1 MNNKYQFPGCCA
13 LPVCFF
19 HICSCLCPT
28 RPFLE
33 SPLSARPTPRTWRK
47 RLGLQLPVKV
57 PNNWRAAACRG
68 RSCPREPRSHAPTF
82 SACFSGLL
90 PCPSTRPAIGRL
102 AIGWC
107 PAPLQGFAPCPH
119 HRTAHRPRT
128 RTALKSKGR
137 EKNRAAPPLCYP
149 PTSTAEQSST
159 REQEHSPVRC
169 AQTFARPAFLL
180 PGSSPRLPT
189 SSLSFSFSIATM
201 PTSNNPTEFRHAR
214 SGSLNIQNPQAQQQP
229 AHANGIMTA
238 MPGGSRFDGP
248 RSPPSRSIP
257 TLHSLPCPRRD
268 GDDDEGTSHHAISIT
283 SCRLAPPSAAADIPK
298 TLAAC

>member
-1 MNNKYQFPGCCA
+1 MLQWAAALRLDSTGDWPIGDWMVPRSPSGICA
-13 LPVCFF
+13 LP
-19 HICSCLCPT
+19 
-28 RPFLE
+28 
-33 SPLSARPTPRTWRK
+33 
-47 RLGLQLPVKV
+47 
-57 PNNWRAAACRG
+57 
-68 RSCPREPRSHAPTF
+68 APPHG
-82 SACFSGLL
+82 A
-90 PCPSTRPAIGRL
+90 PA
-102 AIGWC
+102 
-107 PAPLQGFAPCPH
+107 H
-119 HRTAHRPRT
+119 AHR
-128 RTALKSKGR
+128 ALKSKGR

-189 SSLSFSFSIATM
+189 SSLSFSFSLATM

-257 TLHSLPCPRRD
+257 TLHALPCPRRD